1 MENITVEE
9 KISAHRRLLAFINAL
24 SEPERENF
32 AARCGTTVGYLR
44 KAISIK
50 QDLGSD
56 LSLLIETHTQ
66 DLVSIKELNPDLADV
81 LERAGYV
88 RANPAMRAYL
98 AKGREQA

>member
-1 MENITVEE
+1 
-9 KISAHRRLLAFINAL
+9 
-24 SEPERENF
+24 
-32 AARCGTTVGYLR
+32 
-44 KAISIK
+44 
-50 QDLGSD
+50 
-56 LSLLIETHTQ
+56 LLIETHTQ